1 MVSRS
6 EALSLSYMRALFM
19 FLRVVASLISLS
31 FVALGMLAAV
41 LAVWLVWQL
50 PGNGTALVGAG
61 TMAALGVLIL
71 HLGIRVLREHGR
83 MFLAWWGGL
92 RRQPTL
98 PPARLVVR

>member
-1 MVSRS
+1 
-6 EALSLSYMRALFM
+6 MRALFM
-19 FLRVVASLISLS
+19 FLRVVAALISLS

-50 PGNGTALVGAG
+50 PRSGTELGALFG
-61 TMAALGVLIL
+61 MAAFGVLML
-71 HLGIRVLREHGR
+71 YLGTRVLREQGR

-98 PPARLVVR
+98 PSARLVVR

>member
-1 MVSRS
+1 
-6 EALSLSYMRALFM
+6 MRALFM
-19 FLRVVASLISLS
+19 FLRVVAALISLS

-50 PGNGTALVGAG
+50 PRTG
-61 TMAALGVLIL
+61 AALGGLFGMAAFGVLML
-71 HLGIRVLREHGR
+71 YLGTRVLREQGR